1 LIADFPDKLSQ
12 NDAAGLCSGRRVMKV
27 ILRQALIAIYV
38 ATTVVA
44 LGDFFI
50 WMVNNGRPASETQQT
65 PTSRIQTNRT
75 LQKAAGEF

>member
-1 LIADFPDKLSQ
+1 
-12 NDAAGLCSGRRVMKV
+12 MKV

-44 LGDFFI
+44 LADFFI
-50 WMVNNGRPASETQQT
+50 WMANNGQPAPETQQT
-65 PTSRIQTNRT
+65 PTSTRMQINRT

>member
-1 LIADFPDKLSQ
+1 MHEQQDALIADFPDKLSQ

-50 WMVNNGRPASETQQT
+50 WMANNGKPAPETQQT
-65 PTSRIQTNRT
+65 PTSSPDADQ
-75 LQKAAGEF
+75 